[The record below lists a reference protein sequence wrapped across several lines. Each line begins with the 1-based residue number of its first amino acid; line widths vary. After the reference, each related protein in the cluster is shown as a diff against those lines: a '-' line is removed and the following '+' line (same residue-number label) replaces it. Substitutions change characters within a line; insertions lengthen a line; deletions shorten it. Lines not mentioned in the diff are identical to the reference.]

1 MATANHMNQ
10 LLEEIVKLLDIPP
23 SYYEKARD
31 RYLSLDRWC
40 HRSESTISEHDPD
53 VYAQGS
59 FRYGTVIRPLLKN
72 EEYDLDL
79 VCQLALSKR
88 QMSPMALKELVGGEV
103 KSYAVGHDF
112 KDSAEEKRRCWRL
125 NYQDDVSFHMDI
137 LPSIP
142 DDDQFKA
149 LLVSQG
155 ITKEFADEAVAITDK
170 TYPGYEKVS
179 DDWPRSNPRGFAG
192 WFESRMKAVAQTRR
206 AMLVANQAYASID
219 DVPPYDWKTPLQR
232 AIQILKRHRDVMFR
246 HDPDQKPISMIITTL
261 SAHAYGGEI
270 ELYTALS
277 NIVDKMP
284 QFVSETCPRIPNP
297 VNPAEDFADK
307 WAEDFAL
314 EKNFWDWHTQVKAD
328 LDNLCRPLN
337 EGQVQRSLRSKF
349 DVDLPSD
356 RAKQLSTLAGG
367 VAAAIPKRA
376 PTVIQSAPKPWH
388 GDA

>member
-1 MATANHMNQ
+1 MNR
-10 LLEEIVKLLDIPP
+10 LLEEILELLDIPP
-23 SYYEKARD
+23 SYYKKAED
-31 RYLSLDRWC
+31 RYLSLGRWF
-40 HRSESTISEHDPD
+40 HRPESSVRDHKPD
-53 VYAQGS
+53 VYVQGS
-59 FRYGTVIRPLLKN
+59 FRYGTVIRPLLRN

-79 VCQLALSKR
+79 VCQLALSKG

-103 KSYAVGHDF
+103 KSYADGHGF
-112 KDSAEEKRRCWRL
+112 KDAAEEKRRCWRL

-170 TYPGYEKVS
+170 TYSNYEQVS

-192 WFESRMKAVAQTRR
+192 WFESQMKAVAQTRR

-219 DVPPYDWKTPLQR
+219 DVPPYEWKTPLQR
-232 AIQILKRHRDVMFR
+232 SIQILKRHRDVMFQT
-246 HDPDQKPISMIITTL
+246 DPDQKPISMIITTL

-270 ELYTALS
+270 ELHAALT
-277 NIVDKMP
+277 NIVDRMP
-284 QFVSETCPRIPNP
+284 QFVRETHPRVPNP

-307 WAEDFAL
+307 WAEDSAL

-328 LDNLCRPLN
+328 LDNLCKPLN
-337 EGQVQRSLRSKF
+337 EDQVQRSLRGKF
-349 DVDLPSD
+349 DVDLSSD
-356 RAKQLSTLAGG
+356 RAKQIATLSGG
-367 VAAAIPKRA
+367 VVAAIPSKA
-376 PTVIQSAPKPWH
+376 PTVIHSAPKPWH